1 MHSSTVTFSRYLE
14 SAGVAGCVV
23 KKGSATNGV
32 TAITSVTDKPVG
44 IIGQT
49 KSASDILADG
59 QIAVIVSGMTMAL
72 AGAAVVIDQDV
83 VVDSTGKLVPKTVSG
98 YVVGKAKTSAVAGE
112 YFEIL
117 VNIRYEGSQPSPTIL
132 ASSAVTKGKAVK
144 VSNGAIVP
152 IAATSDVPVGVA
164 ARTVSTSDI
173 IAGTNELTVV
183 TSGVAECLAGGNIAF
198 GDALQVDADGKL
210 VPKTASGYV
219 VGNALKAAASGE
231 TFLATINIRKEPA

>member
-1 MHSSTVTFSRYLE
+1 
-14 SAGVAGCVV
+14 
-23 KKGSATNGV
+23 
-32 TAITSVTDKPVG
+32 
-44 IIGQT
+44 
-49 KSASDILADG
+49 
-59 QIAVIVSGMTMAL
+59 
-72 AGAAVVIDQDV
+72 
-83 VVDSTGKLVPKTVSG
+83 
-98 YVVGKAKTSAVAGE
+98 
-112 YFEIL
+112 
-117 VNIRYEGSQPSPTIL
+117 
-132 ASSAVTKGKAVK
+132 
-144 VSNGAIVP
+144 
-152 IAATSDVPVGVA
+152 VA